1 MKCEKCGKYTATTH
15 IHTVIDG
22 RATDMH
28 ICGYC
33 ASGSGLRRFG
43 SLGIMNMLNSVL
55 DDEAVGM
62 KKSQSYEQT
71 CPQCGI
77 TFSEIASSGKL
88 GCAYCYKTFYKKLY
102 PSLRRIHGATHH
114 QGKIPISSSPRL
126 SSTSRIEELKKQ
138 LKDAIEVENF
148 ELAAKLRDEIN
159 LLKEGSRDE

>member
-15 IHTVIDG
+15 IHTVIGG

-43 SLGIMNMLNSVL
+43 RLGMMNIMAAALE
-55 DDEAVGM
+55 DDSNDL
-62 KKSQSYEQT
+62 KKAQGYENA

-88 GCAYCYKTFYKKLY
+88 GCADCYKTFYKKLY
-102 PSLRRIHGATHH
+102 PSLRRTHGATHH

-126 SSTSRIEELKKQ
+126 SSTSRIDELKKQ
-138 LKDAIEVENF
+138 LKDAVEVENF
-148 ELAAKLRDEIN
+148 ELAAKLRDEIK
-159 LLKEGSRDE
+159 LLKESSRDE